1 MAKFY
6 GEIGYAEEAVESAPS
21 VWKDVIVEHFSS
33 GDVLPLTA
41 RQLRE
46 GDKVNQDL
54 SLDVTISIVRDAYA
68 GEHYFAMRYVKYQ
81 GVRWIASNV
90 KPVGVRLEIR
100 LGGVYNGPVP
110 LPVSP

>member
-6 GEIGYAEEAVESAPS
+6 DVIGYAEENVETAPS
-21 VWKDVIVEHFSS
+21 VWKDVIVEHPSY
-33 GDVLPLTA
+33 GDVLPTPSRA
-41 RQLRE
+41 LRE
-46 GDKVNQDL
+46 GEKVNQDL

-81 GVRWIASNV
+81 GVRWIATNV

-100 LGGVYNGPVP
+100 LGGVYNGA
-110 LPVSP
+110 LPESV